1 MKQNNNTFIT
11 KFVSE
16 YRQLSS
22 TQKFLYFLL
31 TFLLCS
37 DFKLLFYA
45 VEARVGL
52 STVSEFINV
61 VVIIIAVFGSYM
73 AFTRKIRIWHFAIL
87 LFLVFFHQMSA
98 IWFPR
103 TATYSDANAAH
114 FIWGCLPMFLVGLTI
129 DKKTSPVIFVGISYF
144 ALFLQILFIGVL
156 GLDSAAEDSEHIDSM
171 VRAYNFLPFACF
183 IVWYSLENC
192 GLYNIITSL
201 ISIFLLFSM
210 GARGPIVCFVSFIV
224 IYLVFFKEFKHAKF
238 VKPLLI
244 ISFLV
249 FFQYSKELTFFL
261 ATISSFWGLSTRV
274 YNSIQEETLV
284 NLQESS
290 GRDNLYSD
298 AIDYISRNDVY
309 FGEGLYSDRYITA
322 TDQYVH
328 NLEIELLCDFGWIGG
343 SILILLLA
351 FIVARA
357 FYKVKG
363 SQGALFLLVFFCTA
377 IIGAQFSGSF
387 LTTSVIWLFLGMCAT
402 MQRGKA

>member
-1 MKQNNNTFIT
+1 M
-11 KFVSE
+11 
-16 YRQLSS
+16 
-22 TQKFLYFLL
+22 
-31 TFLLCS
+31 
-37 DFKLLFYA
+37 
-45 VEARVGL
+45 
-52 STVSEFINV
+52 
-61 VVIIIAVFGSYM
+61 
-73 AFTRKIRIWHFAIL
+73 
-87 LFLVFFHQMSA
+87 
-98 IWFPR
+98 
-103 TATYSDANAAH
+103 
-114 FIWGCLPMFLVGLTI
+114 
-129 DKKTSPVIFVGISYF
+129 
-144 ALFLQILFIGVL
+144 
-156 GLDSAAEDSEHIDSM
+156 
-171 VRAYNFLPFACF
+171 
-183 IVWYSLENC
+183 
-192 GLYNIITSL
+192 
-201 ISIFLLFSM
+201 
-210 GARGPIVCFVSFIV
+210 
-224 IYLVFFKEFKHAKF
+224 
-238 VKPLLI
+238 
-244 ISFLV
+244 
-249 FFQYSKELTFFL
+249 
-261 ATISSFWGLSTRV
+261 
-274 YNSIQEETLV
+274 